1 MWPPFITCKLAIRH
15 LTIVKA
21 VSANPARLVAYMAW
35 QAGGLIMFKDIMV
48 HLDGTAEDESRL
60 GFAESLV
67 HPLEGHITGIYS
79 NLLPDS
85 AWMGATE
92 ASGTV
97 VKMLM
102 EMEDQARAEGD
113 KKSLLLSER
122 LAKLAAVSEL
132 RRVEAGAYQI
142 TRAVASLARTA
153 DVFVMSR
160 PHGAKADERWTD
172 LLETVLFDSG
182 RAIIAVPPGY
192 KKFGPIRRILVT
204 WQDNRETTRALH
216 EALPLIGRAAATR
229 LLIVDDEKKRIEARE
244 APAADIAR
252 HLHRHGATVEVSE
265 VDLPGRSVSDRI
277 LKAADEFT
285 PDIIVMGGYGHSRFR
300 EWILGGTTRDML
312 TRCEIPLFIAH

>member
-1 MWPPFITCKLAIRH
+1 
-15 LTIVKA
+15 
-21 VSANPARLVAYMAW
+21 
-35 QAGGLIMFKDIMV
+35 MFKDIMV

-60 GFAESLV
+60 GFAECLV
-67 HPLEGHITGIYS
+67 HPLEGHITGIFS

-92 ASGTV
+92 SSGTV

-102 EMEDQARAEGD
+102 DMEDQARADGD
-113 KKSLLLSER
+113 KKFALLSER
-122 LAKLAAVSEL
+122 LKRLAAVSEL

-142 TRAVASLARTA
+142 TRAVTSLARTS

-172 LLETVLFDSG
+172 MLETILFDSG
-182 RAIIAVPPGY
+182 RSVIAVPPNY
-192 KKFGPIRRILVT
+192 RKFGPIRRILVT

-216 EALPLIGRAAATR
+216 EAMPLIGRAETTR
-229 LLIVDDEKKRIEARE
+229 LLIVDDEKKRREAHE

-252 HLHRHGATVEVSE
+252 HLHRHGAAVEVSE
-265 VDLPGRSVSDRI
+265 VDLPGRAASDRI
-277 LKAADEFT
+277 LKAADEFA